1 MLICDLFLSLKTQGG
16 GMHSGKQKEEY
27 PKHVFFLIPRIKG
40 ICVKDLLTAFMIKF
54 DEQFGQF

>member
-1 MLICDLFLSLKTQGG
+1 
-16 GMHSGKQKEEY
+16 MHSGKQKEEN